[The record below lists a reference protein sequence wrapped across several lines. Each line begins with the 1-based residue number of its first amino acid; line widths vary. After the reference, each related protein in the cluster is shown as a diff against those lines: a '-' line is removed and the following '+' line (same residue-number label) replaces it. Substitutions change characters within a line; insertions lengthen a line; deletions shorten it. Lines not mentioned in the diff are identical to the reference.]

1 MKIHQIRNATL
12 IVTFGG
18 TRFLV
23 DPYLGDKDAYPGFEG
38 TVNSEIRNP
47 RVALSTPMETILDFD
62 ALILT
67 HLHPD
72 HFDEAAVKLLPRDKP
87 VFVQDY
93 SDAELIKAMGF
104 TDVRP
109 LGIETVFESVTL
121 SRTRG
126 QHGSDQAYVYG
137 AELLG
142 NVMGVVFRA
151 EGEKTLYLAGDT
163 VWNQMVETNLE
174 MFEPNVIVL
183 AAGAGGSASWTVVV
197 GTGRS
202 LHWSSLST
210 LVVSLG
216 ARFCLGF
223 CLGFCFCFLTL
234 CGLGLRLITRAGGGS
249 AAGWL
254 DRRTTFFA
262 RFFGA
267 GAGADG
273 RAAGAAAAFLGGA
286 AGEVLAFLAAEASSR
301 AARLDAEL

>member
-12 IVTFGG
+12 IVTFGCK
-18 TRFLV
+18 RFLV

-72 HFDEAAVKLLPRDKP
+72 HFDEAAIKLLPRDKP

-93 SDAELIKAMGF
+93 SDAELIKGLGF

-109 LGIETVFESVTL
+109 LGIETAFGDVTL

-151 EGEKTLYLAGDT
+151 KGEKTLYLAGDT
-163 VWNQMVETNLE
+163 VWNKMVETNLE
-174 MFEPNVIVL
+174 MFTPDVIVL
-183 AAGAGGSASWTVVV
+183 AAGDAQVP
-197 GTGRS
+197 
-202 LHWSSLST
+202 
-210 LVVSLG
+210 
-216 ARFCLGF
+216 
-223 CLGFCFCFLTL
+223 
-234 CGLGLRLITRAGGGS
+234 GLGPIIMGTADIKAVYDATPNSQIVASHMDTVNHCVLSRAELQS
-249 AAGWL
+249 
-254 DRRTTFFA
+254 F
-262 RFFGA
+262 
-267 GAGADG
+267 
-273 RAAGAAAAFLGGA
+273 
-286 AGEVLAFLAAEASSR
+286 AEANSMSG
-301 AARLDAEL
+301 RLSIPADDDILEF

>member
-18 TRFLV
+18 KRFLV
-23 DPYLGDKDAYPGFEG
+23 DPYLADKDAYPGFEG
-38 TVNSEIRNP
+38 TVNSGIRHP
-47 RVALSTPMETILDFD
+47 RVALSTPMATILDFD

-72 HFDEAAVKLLPRDKP
+72 HFDEAAIKLLPRDKP

-93 SDAELIKAMGF
+93 SDAELIKATGF

-109 LGIETVFESVTL
+109 LGIETAFEGVTL

-163 VWNQMVETNLE
+163 VWNKMVETNLE
-174 MFEPNVIVL
+174 MFRPDVIVL
-183 AAGAGGSASWTVVV
+183 AAGDAQVP
-197 GTGRS
+197 
-202 LHWSSLST
+202 
-210 LVVSLG
+210 
-216 ARFCLGF
+216 
-223 CLGFCFCFLTL
+223 
-234 CGLGLRLITRAGGGS
+234 GLGSIIMGTVDLKAVFD
-249 AAGWL
+249 AAPEAQIIASHME
-254 DRRTTFFA
+254 TVNHC
-262 RFFGA
+262 
-267 GAGADG
+267 
-273 RAAGAAAAFLGGA
+273 
-286 AGEVLAFLAAEASSR
+286 VLSR
-301 AARLDAEL
+301 AELKAFAEENGMTARLSIPADDAVLEF